1 MPVGAIVKSAA
12 PQLPR
17 LAGLFQNYLRPA
29 ARFVAANPIRTLAG
43 VGATR
48 GFLDEGLA
56 GVPGGAIQGGLMGW
70 GLGSP
75 LKAGFGG
82 GVTQRL
88 AGLGMNPGLAK
99 NLVSVA
105 PAALAVGATYGTTGS
120 GNPIRGAGVGGTN
133 NLMQSG
139 AGIIGYNA
147 VTGEPIVGPAVPPGM
162 GGYGGTPPIGG
173 NPIDVLTPA
182 GAASAQRLTTLK
194 NAQTMAS
201 ALNAYM
207 PTVRKF
213 SEQAK
218 KDEMERQMAAA
229 GIRQNIAT
237 NATMLQNAQLAGLN
251 MGQTGAQQ
259 VGAALTGAYNYS

>member
-1 MPVGAIVKSAA
+1 MAVGAIVKSAA

-17 LAGLFQNYLRPA
+17 LAGLFKNYLRPA
-29 ARFVAANPIRTLAG
+29 ANFVGNNPIRTLAA
-43 VGATR
+43 VGGTR
-48 GFLDEGLA
+48 GFLDEGIA
-56 GVPGGAIQGGLMGW
+56 GIPGGVIQGGLMGW
-70 GLGSP
+70 GLGGP
-75 LKAGFGG
+75 IKAGFPGG
-82 GVTQRL
+82 LTTRL
-88 AGLGMNPGLAK
+88 AGLGMNPALAQ
-99 NLVSVA
+99 NLVKVG
-105 PAALAVGATYGTTGS
+105 PAALAVGATYGTSGS
-120 GNPIRGAGVGGTN
+120 GNPIRGAGVGGAG
-133 NLMQSG
+133 NLMQKG

-147 VTGEPIVGPAVPPGM
+147 VTGEPIVGPAVPLGM
-162 GGYGGTPPIGG
+162 DNYGGVPPIGG
-173 NPIDVLTPA
+173 SPLDVLSPDSP
-182 GAASAQRLTTLK
+182 ASAQRLITLK

-218 KDEMERQMAAA
+218 KDEFERQMAAA